1 MAITRKKIISQSSP
15 SPVAGGT
22 TITHHG
28 RRSSSNAPSI
38 EVGDYAGYFTIGDMI
53 IQYGSYDTTGTSGT
67 ARFTSNYV
75 FDVYFPKTFPSKCCV
90 VVASTCE
97 FNPDQTGS
105 NGPEIVATI
114 EGWDRSKFR
123 IMGDYVNGNLVR
135 ASGFSWIAIGY

>member
-1 MAITRKKIISQSSP
+1 MAITRKKIVSQSSL
-15 SPVAGGT
+15 PVAGGVIVSVLGT
-22 TITHHG
+22 
-28 RRSSSNAPSI
+28 RSSSNANCI
-38 EVGDYAGYFTIGDMI
+38 EVDSDAGYFTIGDII

-67 ARFTSNYV
+67 ARFTYNYV

-97 FNPDQTGS
+97 FNPDQTNP